1 LSLLCIGASSGFAF
15 FYLDV
20 FSVNCFAAVL
30 NFMEER
36 FRPIAS
42 AFPHCRHLMLNF
54 GMSAVHR
61 CKEFGMTRARWHH
74 MLRNCIFAAAFFTL
88 AVLHAP
94 GAGAQAAPS
103 EPPKAP
109 PHEPTAAEL
118 SHNETVGTALMRTF
132 GGQEFEFR
140 SAAEAMPEDKY
151 GFRPTISSKPAEP
164 AAFGPTEM
172 RTFAEQVKHVACS
185 NFAFA
190 AELDGKTPPADCEKG
205 GPNPAKT
212 RAELL
217 IYLRNSFA
225 AMNHSL
231 NAVSSKNMYEPIA
244 GPYGGPNTRLGLA
257 GLAIWHV
264 ADHYGQLVI
273 YLRLNGIVPPTSRA
287 NPPELKDYPAH

>member
-1 LSLLCIGASSGFAF
+1 MARTHWKCKFAVA
-15 FYLDV
+15 L
-20 FSVNCFAAVL
+20 
-30 NFMEER
+30 
-36 FRPIAS
+36 
-42 AFPHCRHLMLNF
+42 
-54 GMSAVHR
+54 
-61 CKEFGMTRARWHH
+61 
-74 MLRNCIFAAAFFTL
+74 FTL
-88 AVLHAP
+88 ALTRVP
-94 GAGAQAAPS
+94 GARAQAAAS

-140 SAAEAMPEDKY
+140 SAAEAMPEEKY
-151 GFRPTISSKPAEP
+151 GYRPAMPSKPTEP
-164 AAFGPTEM
+164 ATFGPTDL

-190 AELDGKTPPADCEKG
+190 AELDGKTPPPDCDKG

-217 IYLRNSFA
+217 AYLRNSFA
-225 AMNHSL
+225 AMNNSL
-231 NAVSSKNMYEPIA
+231 NAVTSKNMYDPIE
-244 GPYGGPNTRLGLA
+244 GPYGGPNTRLGIA

-264 ADHYGQLVI
+264 ADHYGQIVI
-273 YLRLNGIVPPTSRA
+273 YLRENGIVPPASRA

>member
-1 LSLLCIGASSGFAF
+1 MTFARSKCIVATALL
-15 FYLDV
+15 
-20 FSVNCFAAVL
+20 VL
-30 NFMEER
+30 
-36 FRPIAS
+36 AGS
-42 AFPHCRHLMLNF
+42 K
-54 GMSAVHR
+54 V
-61 CKEFGMTRARWHH
+61 
-74 MLRNCIFAAAFFTL
+74 
-88 AVLHAP
+88 P
-94 GAGAQAAPS
+94 GARAQAAAS
-103 EPPKAP
+103 APPKTP

-151 GFRPTISSKPAEP
+151 GFRPAMSNKPTEP
-164 AAFGPTEM
+164 AAFGPTDL

-190 AELDGKTPPADCEKG
+190 AELDGKTPPANCDKG
-205 GPNPAKT
+205 GPSPAKA

-217 IYLRNSFA
+217 TYLRDSFA
-225 AMNHSL
+225 AMNNSL
-231 NAVSSKNMYEPIA
+231 NAVTSKNMYEPIE

-264 ADHYGQLVI
+264 ADHYGQLVM
-273 YLRLNGIVPPTSRA
+273 YLRLNGIVPPASRA

>member
-1 LSLLCIGASSGFAF
+1 MVRRHGKCKFA
-15 FYLDV
+15 
-20 FSVNCFAAVL
+20 
-30 NFMEER
+30 
-36 FRPIAS
+36 IAL
-42 AFPHCRHLMLNF
+42 LMLAL
-54 GMSAVHR
+54 MRAPAVR
-61 CKEFGMTRARWHH
+61 
-74 MLRNCIFAAAFFTL
+74 
-88 AVLHAP
+88 
-94 GAGAQAAPS
+94 AQAAAP

-140 SAAEAMPEDKY
+140 SAAEAMPEEKY
-151 GFRPTISSKPAEP
+151 GFRPAMPSKPTEP
-164 AAFGPTEM
+164 ASFGPTEL

-190 AELDGKTPPADCEKG
+190 AELDGKTPPPECDKG
-205 GPNPAKT
+205 GPNAAKT

-217 IYLRNSFA
+217 TYLRNSFA
-225 AMNHSL
+225 AMNNSL
-231 NAVSSKNMYEPIA
+231 NAISSKNMYEPIV
-244 GPYGGPNTRLGLA
+244 GPYGGPNTRLGIA

-273 YLRLNGIVPPTSRA
+273 YLRLNGIVPPASRA